1 MYAQVLN
8 ACAWV
13 SSVYAQVLNACAWVS
28 RVGES
33 IGVREGFES
42 ARTAEGGGVEGKCN
56 STECQQLSVKV
67 EKPHTLITQV
77 WACVRNSPPTHI

>member
-1 MYAQVLN
+1 
-8 ACAWV
+8 
-13 SSVYAQVLNACAWVS
+13 VYAQVLNACAWVS

-42 ARTAEGGGVEGKCN
+42 ARAVEGGGVEGKCN

>member
-1 MYAQVLN
+1 M
-8 ACAWV
+8 
-13 SSVYAQVLNACAWVS
+13 YAQVLNACAWVS

-33 IGVREGFES
+33 IGMHKGFES
-42 ARTAEGGGVEGKCN
+42 AHEAKGGGVEGKCN